1 MSDPEN
7 VVPFKQPS
15 QTSGSNDGS
24 GSGFG
29 ERLARLEE
37 KVEGVKEN
45 MATKADIQ
53 EVKTLIATKETQA
66 TRWQIGVMGGALIA
80 VVAAL
85 IRTFLG

>member
-1 MSDPEN
+1 MAPAA
-7 VVPFKQPS
+7 
-15 QTSGSNDGS
+15 GSAS
-24 GSGFG
+24 AW
-29 ERLARLEE
+29 RAWKRRWRQY
-37 KVEGVKEN
+37 KAN
-45 MATKADIQ
+45 MATRADIQ